1 MIRGFFALLAIA
13 GLMGAACAQDAP
25 APDIL
30 NSIARK
36 LEGGKPAPTAIIFK
50 PAGAPET
57 GGVCPLQPYDMVL
70 TRSERPVRTY
80 SVMADAAAP
89 KHFLAVITRVAVD
102 ADGSPRA
109 YHPEDPEGTGTCTR
123 VLGRDGKTHPQGIC
137 ALDKFSSG
145 RTALFRGDERL
156 TKDNLVRDWKGIWPL
171 IRDRKLKPVDLRSR
185 VPDAP
190 DGYYFFHSRPDNL
203 TAFFKR
209 TIIPQSRDGYPCR
222 HGPESPFAGYFVA
235 ATTLNHNVPARPD
248 ACAPARYIDAEQI
261 PFFVLPKGGFGGV
274 GIGDVMVAR
283 MKHGGVDRTVYG
295 IVADAGPAGKFG
307 EGSVALNAAL
317 LGKADA
323 PVMNMKETWALD
335 IEGPQVTVL
344 VLGGTRD
351 LLKGDYS
358 RKNIEA
364 VSRAEFAKW
373 GRRDPMRQLDAC
385 VSRAKVNRKCDA
397 LRDKC

>member
-1 MIRGFFALLAIA
+1 
-13 GLMGAACAQDAP
+13 
-25 APDIL
+25 
-30 NSIARK
+30 
-36 LEGGKPAPTAIIFK
+36 
-50 PAGAPET
+50 
-57 GGVCPLQPYDMVL
+57 
-70 TRSERPVRTY
+70 
-80 SVMADAAAP
+80 
-89 KHFLAVITRVAVD
+89 
-102 ADGSPRA
+102 
-109 YHPEDPEGTGTCTR
+109 
-123 VLGRDGKTHPQGIC
+123 
-137 ALDKFSSG
+137 
-145 RTALFRGDERL
+145 
-156 TKDNLVRDWKGIWPL
+156 
-171 IRDRKLKPVDLRSR
+171 
-185 VPDAP
+185 
-190 DGYYFFHSRPDNL
+190 
-203 TAFFKR
+203 
-209 TIIPQSRDGYPCR
+209 
-222 HGPESPFAGYFVA
+222 
-235 ATTLNHNVPARPD
+235 
-248 ACAPARYIDAEQI
+248 
-261 PFFVLPKGGFGGV
+261 
-274 GIGDVMVAR
+274 MVAR

-323 PVMNMKETWALD
+323 PVMNMKETWTLD